1 VPEDLATLAKFHDW
15 AENDQHWDKEKA
27 KERTKKNI
35 VAPGIV
41 YNFEEPY
48 YMIVLAFLH
57 DGDLV
62 AKPILVVRPVEGLF
76 VRLALEDLNG
86 LEDEEVSMGV

>member
-1 VPEDLATLAKFHDW
+1 MV
-15 AENDQHWDKEKA
+15 

-41 YNFEEPY
+41 YNFEESY
-48 YMIVLAFLH
+48 YMIVLALLH

-62 AKPILVVRPVEGLF
+62 AEPILVIRTIEGLF
-76 VRLALEDLNG
+76 IRLALEDLDG
-86 LEDEEVSMGV
+86 L